1 MSVAEA
7 LSPELVLVGADL
19 RAEAIASLPERPLEL
34 YVRRDIVVLPAPRA
48 EPVPPP
54 PSIDAAFIARILV
67 YSAWH
72 AVLGAL
78 LGVGVVLAVALG
90 LLLLSYFAA

>member
-1 MSVAEA
+1 MPAAQA

-19 RAEAIASLPERPLEL
+19 RAEAIAALPDRSLDL
-34 YVRRDIVVLPAPRA
+34 YVRRATIGSRTQPEELPATTA
-48 EPVPPP
+48 
-54 PSIDAAFIARILV
+54 SIDPALVARILV

-72 AVLGAL
+72 ALLGAL

-90 LLLLSYFAA
+90 LLLLSVFAS

>member
-1 MSVAEA
+1 MSVAQA

-19 RAEAIASLPERPLEL
+19 RAEAIAALPDRSLEP
-34 YVRRDIVVLPAPRA
+34 YVRRDAIPRAPRE
-48 EPVPPP
+48 EPSAPPA
-54 PSIDAAFIARILV
+54 SIDAAFVARILV

-90 LLLLSYFAA
+90 LLLLSLFAA

>member
-19 RAEAIASLPERPLEL
+19 RAEAIASLPDRPLEL
-34 YVRRDIVVLPAPRA
+34 YVRRDTVASPVRHA
-48 EPVPPP
+48 EPSAPPR
-54 PSIDAAFIARILV
+54 SIDAAFIARILV

>member
-19 RAEAIASLPERPLEL
+19 RAEAIAALPDRSLEL
-34 YVRRDIVVLPAPRA
+34 YVRRDTISSSAKQEERPAP
-48 EPVPPP
+48 PPT
-54 PSIDAAFIARILV
+54 IDVAFVTRILV

-90 LLLLSYFAA
+90 LLLLSFFAA

>member
-1 MSVAEA
+1 MPAMQA

-19 RAEAIASLPERPLEL
+19 RAEAIAALPDRALDL
-34 YVRRDIVVLPAPRA
+34 YVRRATIGSRTQQEELPATTA
-48 EPVPPP
+48 
-54 PSIDAAFIARILV
+54 SIDPALVARILV

-72 AVLGAL
+72 ALLGAL

-90 LLLLSYFAA
+90 LLVLSLFAS

>member
-1 MSVAEA
+1 MSVAQA

-19 RAEAIASLPERPLEL
+19 RAEAIAALPEPPLEL
-34 YVRRDIVVLPAPRA
+34 YVRRDTISSSTKQEERPAPP
-48 EPVPPP
+48 PV
-54 PSIDAAFIARILV
+54 IDVAFVTRILV
-67 YSAWH
+67 YGAWH

-90 LLLLSYFAA
+90 LLLLSFFAA

>member
-1 MSVAEA
+1 M
-7 LSPELVLVGADL
+7 L
-19 RAEAIASLPERPLEL
+19 AITPCTPDRSN
-34 YVRRDIVVLPAPRA
+34 
-48 EPVPPP
+48 
-54 PSIDAAFIARILV
+54 SIDAAFVARILV

-90 LLLLSYFAA
+90 LLLLSLFAA

>member
-19 RAEAIASLPERPLEL
+19 RAEAIAALPERPLEL
-34 YVRRDIVVLPAPRA
+34 YVRRDIVVLPAPQA
-48 EPVPPP
+48 EASAPP
-54 PSIDAAFIARILV
+54 PSIDAAFIVRILV

-78 LGVGVVLAVALG
+78 LGIGVVLAVALG